1 MNSWLGSTVSDKL
14 GEALAYKTARHDGIK
29 PEPSLLVDVTEN
41 GSNLKV
47 RVNMPTVSLNVL
59 RVSDLSSLP
68 LIALVNPA
76 SNIST
81 STGRSFMLT
90 SSGPRFSTHSHR
102 WLSLCTS
109 QTVFHLQTTIRESV
123 FTVALIH

>member
-1 MNSWLGSTVSDKL
+1 MTSWLGSTVSDKL
-14 GEALAYKTARHDGIK
+14 GEALAYKTAKHDGIK

-47 RVNMPTVSLNVL
+47 RVNMPTVSLHVL
-59 RVSDLSSLP
+59 KVSDPFSLP

-76 SNIST
+76 FNLST
-81 STGRSFMLT
+81 FPGRFFILT

-102 WLSLCTS
+102 WLSFCTS
-109 QTVFHLQTTIRESV
+109 QTVFYLQTTISESV
-123 FTVALIH
+123 STVALVH